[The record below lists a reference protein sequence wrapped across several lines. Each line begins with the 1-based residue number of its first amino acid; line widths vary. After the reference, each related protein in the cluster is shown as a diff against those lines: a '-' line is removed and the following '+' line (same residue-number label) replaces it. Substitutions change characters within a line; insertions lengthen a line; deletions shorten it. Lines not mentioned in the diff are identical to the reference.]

1 MRRPMADSP
10 SDKRPPPQPHLLDL
24 SSDCL
29 RIILRLLAPR
39 DVCTVSLVCSRLA
52 ALAVE
57 VSKRL
62 RYDADR
68 SECASPPAPTDHR
81 CHARTGGT
89 RLGPRGV
96 DAQPGPSPSKH
107 CAAVPTFHLYHA
119 PSAQDEAAWECFCAQ
134 SLEGQDRQSPGE
146 LPNFDTPAT
155 LRRQLGLRSF
165 RALYQV
171 RWRVQAS
178 ILA

>member
-1 MRRPMADSP
+1 MALPHSQGRSLLNTVPRCRPFICD
-10 SDKRPPPQPHLLDL
+10 
-24 SSDCL
+24 
-29 RIILRLLAPR
+29 
-39 DVCTVSLVCSRLA
+39 
-52 ALAVE
+52 
-57 VSKRL
+57 
-62 RYDADR
+62 
-68 SECASPPAPTDHR
+68 
-81 CHARTGGT
+81 
-89 RLGPRGV
+89 
-96 DAQPGPSPSKH
+96 
-107 CAAVPTFHLYHA
+107 HA

-178 ILA
+178 VLA